1 MSGIEMEVVKAL
13 EAEKQKRDDKL
24 IVQEFEN
31 ASQRFKKLVEQ
42 KLVTPRGNNLLSS
55 SDSHLKVTRFNV
67 I

>member
-1 MSGIEMEVVKAL
+1 MSTIEIEVVKAL
-13 EAEKQKRDDKL
+13 EAETQKRDDKA

-31 ASQRFKKLVEQ
+31 ASQRFKELVDQ
-42 KLVTPRGNNLLSS
+42 KLATPRGNNLLSS